1 MTLLSDA
8 CGRKLNTYL
17 PDYVVFDLETTGTSC
32 YSDAV
37 VEISAVKVKG
47 GSVVD
52 EFTTLVNPERHIPG
66 FVVGIHGISDDMV
79 KDSPCFRE
87 ALSDFLDFAGDEV
100 FVGHNIQSFDLKFLY
115 RDAQNYWGKTIGNDY
130 IDTLSFARKV
140 LKGLDHYR
148 LSDLADYYDI
158 PVIGAHRALNDCRM
172 NQQVFEHLAKELAGQ
187 PQFCTG
193 TVSPAPADTIDGVLP
208 GILPGTLRC
217 PRCGSSLIKRN
228 GRFGEFWGCLN
239 FPDCKFTRDAKK

>member
-1 MTLLSDA
+1 MALLSDA

-193 TVSPAPADTIDGVLP
+193 TGPSSSSDTVDGVLP

>member
-1 MTLLSDA
+1 MLADA

-148 LSDLADYYDI
+148 LSDL
-158 PVIGAHRALNDCRM
+158 
-172 NQQVFEHLAKELAGQ
+172 
-187 PQFCTG
+187 
-193 TVSPAPADTIDGVLP
+193 
-208 GILPGTLRC
+208 
-217 PRCGSSLIKRN
+217 
-228 GRFGEFWGCLN
+228 
-239 FPDCKFTRDAKK
+239 